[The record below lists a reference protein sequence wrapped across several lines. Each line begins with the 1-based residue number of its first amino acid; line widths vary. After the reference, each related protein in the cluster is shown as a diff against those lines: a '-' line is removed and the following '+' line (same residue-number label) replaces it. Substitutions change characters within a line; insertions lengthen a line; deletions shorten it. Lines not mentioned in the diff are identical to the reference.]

1 MKEKFKRIV
10 KFVLFFIYSN
20 VIYGLI
26 VYFVFTW
33 LAGYS
38 LLVGYF
44 GNLALII
51 IGLVLDANIHKTLQS
66 KKLEQQLMS
75 EKNPEQ
81 SYRHLQFTVDNY
93 VSFKTTLYLFYVII
107 LIFAQII
114 VFYPTLLN
122 ENVSHFITANN
133 YSILLLIAFDM
144 LAGQFSKD
152 KERKKAMSENL
163 NSSMAGLNRGNINK
177 EK

>member
-1 MKEKFKRIV
+1 MKDRLKRIGR
-10 KFVLFFIYSN
+10 FVLFFIYSN

-38 LLVGYF
+38 LLAGYF

-51 IGLVLDANIHKTLQS
+51 LGLVLDAYIRKILQS
-66 KKLEQQLMS
+66 KDLAKQLKT

-81 SYRHLQFTVDNY
+81 GYRFFKLINENY

-107 LIFAQII
+107 LIFSQII
-114 VFYPTLLN
+114 VFYPTLLS
-122 ENVSHFITANN
+122 ENITNFITANN

-144 LAGQFSKD
+144 LSSQFSKD
-152 KERKKAMSENL
+152 KERKLVISKQLKNSFEEYNQEN
-163 NSSMAGLNRGNINK
+163 MDK
-177 EK
+177 E